1 MDGQENYE
9 QCFEVNVGEPEPLS
23 AFIDVN
29 DDTRE
34 TSFQLSGSSSYT
46 IDINGERFDV
56 KGNNFKTTLPTGL
69 SVITIT
75 TDLDCQGI
83 IEESVYLLKTYCII
97 LTQQRER
104 LMCMYMEKTL
114 K

>member
-1 MDGQENYE
+1 MTGLGKGTYTVCFTVDGQDNYE

-56 KGNNFKTTLPTGL
+56 KGNNFKTTLSTGL

-75 TDLDCQGI
+75 TDLDCQG
-83 IEESVYLLKTYCII
+83 V
-97 LTQQRER
+97 
-104 LMCMYMEKTL
+104 
-114 K
+114 

>member
-1 MDGQENYE
+1 MSQNH
-9 QCFEVNVGEPEPLS
+9 CLH
-23 AFIDVN
+23 IDVN

-56 KGNNFKTTLPTGL
+56 KGNNFKTTLSTGL

-83 IEESVYLLKTYCII
+83 IEREVFISEDI
-97 LTQQRER
+97 LYYPNPTKER